1 MKSDRELLELTAKAC
16 GYRYKFSAGGS
27 CIVDI
32 DGYWRGWNPIRNDY
46 ENSILKEKLGIT
58 VAYGTHYGDGCT
70 AESHLFDVPSCTS
83 FRDSQSEAS
92 RIAVVI
98 VAANISELMP

>member
-27 CIVDI
+27 CSVDI
-32 DGYWRGWNPIRNDY
+32 DGYWRGWNPILNDY
-46 ENSILKEKLGIT
+46 ENSILAEKLGI
-58 VAYGTHYGDGCT
+58 VVSSGTHYGDGCA

-83 FRDSQSEAS
+83 FRESASEAS
-92 RIAVVI
+92 RMAVVI
-98 VAANISELMP
+98 VASNIGELIP